1 MVLKCSKKGGEEY
14 MKDLEPGFPHQ
25 AALVSSGNEWE
36 GGAKMARNSTR
47 GNGLSNPQGERLV
60 KSTPGK

>member
-1 MVLKCSKKGGEEY
+1 

-25 AALVSSGNEWE
+25 AALVSSGTEWE